1 MIKSVINIIICG
13 IGGQGVLT
21 LSNIIRKMALSK
33 GYKCEGATFKGGAQR
48 MGSIHSELR
57 VITDKPSK
65 IISSQI
71 PIGDVD
77 LLIATEPWEALRYAN
92 RCHSK
97 TQIVVNSKIETF
109 YVNRFEKP
117 KIKNPLDSLKKLF
130 TNHVIEDFSK
140 QVTNQSSTHSHINT
154 LMLHKAVEIG
164 IIPFSEKDL
173 KNQIIQL

>member
-1 MIKSVINIIICG
+1 MIKSVINIIVCG

-21 LSNIIRKMALSK
+21 LSNIIRNMALSK

-57 VITDKPSK
+57 IITDKPSK
-65 IISSQI
+65 VISSQI

-97 TQIVVNSKIETF
+97 THLVVNSKVETF

-117 KIKNPLDSLKKLF
+117 KIKNPVDTLRKLF
-130 TNHVIEDFSK
+130 INHIIEDFSM
-140 QVTNQSSTHSHINT
+140 QIANQSSTHSHLNT
-154 LMLHKAVEIG
+154 LMLYKAVKIE
-164 IIPFSEKDL
+164 IIPFTEKDL
-173 KNQIIQL
+173 KNQITQL